1 MQDAVYL
8 EQIRQLVEL
17 QKIDDEIFGVRQ
29 DMEQAPLELEDLQHR
44 HDTVE
49 QRRARVQDKLDH
61 LEDQK
66 KRLSFEIDE
75 DSARIKKSKNKL
87 MQVENAREYQAM
99 LREMDSIEKIN
110 RTREED
116 KLTLLEELSVQK
128 DELAAVEA
136 EQKTLGE
143 ELAER
148 KDGLEARLQVG
159 RQALDV
165 LNHKREHAARQIPQ
179 PVFMRYEFIRKRL
192 EHPVIV
198 SVSDGVCSGCHI
210 AVPPQS
216 FIELQRGQQ
225 ILSCPNCQ
233 RLIFWSEHF
242 ESPRADASDPLETG
256 EEDQA

>member
-29 DMEQAPLELEDLQHR
+29 DIEQAPLELEDLQHR
-44 HDTVE
+44 HDIVE
-49 QRRARVQDKLDH
+49 QKRTRVQDKLDH

-87 MQVENAREYQAM
+87 MQVENTREYQAM

-116 KLTLLEELSVQK
+116 KLTLLEELAVQK

-136 EQKTLGE
+136 EQKVLWE
-143 ELAER
+143 ELEER
-148 KDGLEARLQVG
+148 KGGLEARLRSG
-159 RQALDV
+159 DEALAA
-165 LNHKREHAARQIPQ
+165 LNHKREHAARQIPP

-198 SVSDGVCSGCHI
+198 PVSEGVCSGCHI

-242 ESPRADASDPLETG
+242 ESPKPATADGDEPAQEQQ
-256 EEDQA
+256 E

>member
-29 DMEQAPLELEDLQHR
+29 DLEQAPLELEELQQR
-44 HDTVE
+44 YDIVE
-49 QRRARVQDKLDH
+49 QRRSRVQDKLDH
-61 LEDQK
+61 LEEQK

-87 MQVENAREYQAM
+87 MQVENTREYQAM
-99 LREMDSIEKIN
+99 LREMDNIEKAN

-116 KLTLLEELSVQK
+116 RMTLLEELALQK

-136 EQKTLGE
+136 EQKTLGQ
-143 ELAER
+143 ELEGR
-148 KDGLEARLQVG
+148 KGGLESRLRVARET
-159 RQALDV
+159 LDV
-165 LNHKREHAARQIPQ
+165 LDRKRDQAARQIPQ

-198 SVSDGVCSGCHI
+198 AVSEGVCSGCHI

-242 ESPRADASDPLETG
+242 ESPKSVLAEQ
-256 EEDQA
+256 EEPAGQ